1 VTTGNCLKPKNNPKG
16 YAVTKVIA
24 ITGKGGTGKTA
35 VAALLIRYLSKK
47 GKFTLA
53 VDADADTNLP
63 ETLGCE
69 NVKTIGDAKE
79 FLQAEITKPRPD
91 NPDMN
96 KESILKSKVYEII
109 EEMPG
114 YDLLV
119 MGRPEGSGCYCYVN
133 NLLRGIMDKL
143 IVNYDVVVIDAEAGL
158 EHFSRKIIRDIDDL
172 IVVTDAS
179 RRGFRTAERIREL
192 VSELDSNVG
201 RIHVIANKVTDANR
215 EELIKLAG
223 DLKLSLIGTIPL
235 DPKIE
240 EMDIKGIPLFEI
252 PDDSVA
258 AVEIEKIVQKLGY

>member
-1 VTTGNCLKPKNNPKG
+1 M
-16 YAVTKVIA
+16 TKVIA

-35 VAALLIRYLSKK
+35 VSALLIRSLSRK
-47 GKFTLA
+47 GQFILA

-69 NVKTIGDAKE
+69 SVKTIGEAKE

-96 KESILKSKVYEII
+96 KESVLKSKVYEII

-143 IVNYDVVVIDAEAGL
+143 IVNYDVVIIDAEAGL

-179 RRGFRTAERIREL
+179 RRGFRTAERIHEL
-192 VSELDSNVG
+192 VNELDSKVG
-201 RIHVIANKVTDANR
+201 KIHVIANKVTDTNH
-215 EELIKLAG
+215 EKLVKLAD
-223 DLKLSLIGTIPL
+223 DLKLNLIGMVPL

-252 PDDSVA
+252 TDDSVA
-258 AVEIEKIVQKLGY
+258 AIEVEKIVQKLGF

>member
-1 VTTGNCLKPKNNPKG
+1 M
-16 YAVTKVIA
+16 
-24 ITGKGGTGKTA
+24 
-35 VAALLIRYLSKK
+35 
-47 GKFTLA
+47 A

-79 FLQAEITKPRPD
+79 YLQAEITKPKPEH
-91 NPDMN
+91 PDMN
-96 KESILKSKVYEII
+96 KEAVLKSKIYEII

-143 IVNYDVVVIDAEAGL
+143 IANYDIVIIDAEAGL
-158 EHFSRKIIRDIDDL
+158 EHFSRKIIRDIDEL

-179 RRGFRTAERIREL
+179 RRGFRTAERIHEL
-192 VSELDSNVG
+192 VDELDSNIG
-201 RIHVIANKVTDANR
+201 RIHVIANKVTDTNR
-215 EELIKLAG
+215 EKLVKLAE
-223 DLKLSLIGTIPL
+223 DLKLSMIGMIPL

-240 EMDIKGIPLFEI
+240 EMDIKGIPLFQI
-252 PDDSVA
+252 SDDSVA
-258 AVEIEKIVQKLGY
+258 AVEIENIIKKTGIIIPFSY